1 MGNLVFRYFI
11 EWLRVEMREAYKDYV
26 EQARR
31 RLKSLKK
38 AEAVAQ
44 KQQQKQQHQ
53 GTCGGLSRNCMTSI
67 HKYLGLWL
75 GLRMAFIFDDVKSSA
90 EEDASKPNE
99 TTTTTMESQFL
110 LPMIFS
116 WDE

>member
-1 MGNLVFRYFI
+1 
-11 EWLRVEMREAYKDYV
+11 
-26 EQARR
+26 
-31 RLKSLKK
+31 
-38 AEAVAQ
+38 
-44 KQQQKQQHQ
+44 
-53 GTCGGLSRNCMTSI
+53 
-67 HKYLGLWL
+67 
-75 GLRMAFIFDDVKSSA
+75 MAFIFDDVKSSA